1 MAKKTGLGR
10 GLDALIPESVEVGNK
25 AERKTE
31 TDNKDAILWVK
42 LTKLEPDPEQPR
54 KDFGEDEI
62 NELADSIKTHGVF
75 QPLIVQKK
83 DRGYMIVAGERRWRA
98 AKIAGLHE
106 VPVIV
111 KELTEQEKFEIQLL
125 ENLQRQKLNPIE
137 EGQAYRRLISEY
149 GLKQDELGER
159 IGKNRVT
166 ITNAMRLL
174 NLDNRVQQMVIE
186 GKLTQGHA
194 RSLLGISD
202 GDKQY
207 EMACRIFD
215 EKMTVREIEKMV
227 RDFDKPQKP
236 KGPKKNTEA
245 LDLILRK
252 YEDEVRESLGAKVTI
267 KAKDQK
273 KGRIEIEYYSAE
285 ELEMLV
291 KRLVKGKTE

>member
-10 GLDALIPESVEVGNK
+10 GLDALIPDSVEVGSNV
-25 AERKTE
+25 ERKTE
-31 TDNKDAILWVK
+31 TENKDQILWVK
-42 LTKLEPDPEQPR
+42 LSRLEPDPDQPR

-75 QPLIVQKK
+75 QPLLVQKK

-98 AKIAGLHE
+98 AKIAGLKE

-111 KELTEQEKFEIQLL
+111 REFNEQEKVEIQLL

-137 EGQAYRRLISEY
+137 EGQAYKRLLSDY

-174 NLDNRVQQMVIE
+174 KLDQRVQQMVIE
-186 GKLTQGHA
+186 GKLRQGHA
-194 RSLLGISD
+194 RSLLPITD
-202 GDKQY
+202 GEKQY
-207 EMACRIFD
+207 EMAQRIFD
-215 EKMTVREIEKMV
+215 EEMTVREIEKMV
-227 RDFDKPQKP
+227 RDFVKP
-236 KGPKKNTEA
+236 PKKKATQKGNEA

-252 YEDEVRESLGAKVTI
+252 YEDEIRESVGAKVSI
-267 KAKDQK
+267 KAKDSK
-273 KGRIEIEYYSAE
+273 RGRIEIEYYSPE
-285 ELEMLV
+285 ELEELV
-291 KRLVKGKTE
+291 KKLKGAQ

>member
-1 MAKKTGLGR
+1 MAKKTGLGK
-10 GLDALIPESVEVGNK
+10 GLDSLIPQSVEVGNNV
-25 AERKTE
+25 ERKTE
-31 TDNKDAILWVK
+31 TENKDQILWVK
-42 LTKLEPDPEQPR
+42 LSRLEPDPEQPR

-75 QPLIVQKK
+75 QPLLVQKK

-111 KELTEQEKFEIQLL
+111 REWNEQEKVEIQLL

-137 EGQAYRRLISEY
+137 EGQAYKRLLSDY

-174 NLDNRVQQMVIE
+174 KLDQRVQQMVIE
-186 GKLTQGHA
+186 GKLRQGHA
-194 RSLLGISD
+194 RSLLPITD
-202 GDKQY
+202 GERQY
-207 EMACRIFD
+207 EMAQRIFD
-215 EKMTVREIEKMV
+215 EEMTVREIEKMV
-227 RDFDKPQKP
+227 RDFVKP
-236 KGPKKNTEA
+236 PKKKEVKKDNEA

-252 YEDEVRESLGAKVTI
+252 YEDEIRESIGAKISI
-267 KAKDQK
+267 KAKDNK
-273 KGRIEIEYYSAE
+273 RGRIEIEYYSPE
-285 ELEMLV
+285 ELEELV
-291 KRLVKGKTE
+291 KKLKK

>member
-10 GLDALIPESVEVGNK
+10 GLDALIPESVEVGNN

-83 DRGYMIVAGERRWRA
+83 ERGYMIVAGERRWRA

>member
-83 DRGYMIVAGERRWRA
+83 ERGYMIVAGERRWRA

-159 IGKNRVT
+159 IGK
-166 ITNAMRLL
+166 LPS
-174 NLDNRVQQMVIE
+174 Q
-186 GKLTQGHA
+186 TQCA
-194 RSLLGISD
+194 
-202 GDKQY
+202 
-207 EMACRIFD
+207 F
-215 EKMTVREIEKMV
+215 
-227 RDFDKPQKP
+227 
-236 KGPKKNTEA
+236 
-245 LDLILRK
+245 
-252 YEDEVRESLGAKVTI
+252 
-267 KAKDQK
+267 
-273 KGRIEIEYYSAE
+273 
-285 ELEMLV
+285 
-291 KRLVKGKTE
+291 

>member
-10 GLDALIPESVEVGNK
+10 GLDALIPDSVEVGSN

-31 TDNKDAILWVK
+31 TENKDQILWVK
-42 LTKLEPDPEQPR
+42 LSRLEPDPDQPR

-75 QPLIVQKK
+75 QPLLVQKK

-98 AKIAGLHE
+98 AKIAGLKE

-111 KELTEQEKFEIQLL
+111 REFNEQEKVEIQLL

-137 EGQAYRRLISEY
+137 EGQAYKRLLSDY

-174 NLDNRVQQMVIE
+174 KLDQRVQQMVIE
-186 GKLTQGHA
+186 GKLRQGHA
-194 RSLLGISD
+194 RSLLPITD
-202 GDKQY
+202 ADKQY
-207 EMACRIFD
+207 EMALRIFD
-215 EKMTVREIEKMV
+215 EEMTVREIEKMV
-227 RDFDKPQKP
+227 RDFVKP
-236 KGPKKNTEA
+236 PKKKAPKKDNEA

-252 YEDEVRESLGAKVTI
+252 YEDEVRESVGAKVSI
-267 KAKDQK
+267 KAKDSK
-273 KGRIEIEYYSAE
+273 RGRIEIEYYSQE
-285 ELEMLV
+285 ELEELV
-291 KRLVKGKTE
+291 KKLKGAQ

>member
-1 MAKKTGLGR
+1 
-10 GLDALIPESVEVGNK
+10 
-25 AERKTE
+25 
-31 TDNKDAILWVK
+31 
-42 LTKLEPDPEQPR
+42 
-54 KDFGEDEI
+54 
-62 NELADSIKTHGVF
+62 
-75 QPLIVQKK
+75 
-83 DRGYMIVAGERRWRA
+83 
-98 AKIAGLHE
+98 
-106 VPVIV
+106 
-111 KELTEQEKFEIQLL
+111 
-125 ENLQRQKLNPIE
+125 
-137 EGQAYRRLISEY
+137 
-149 GLKQDELGER
+149 
-159 IGKNRVT
+159 
-166 ITNAMRLL
+166 MRLL

>member
-10 GLDALIPESVEVGNK
+10 GLDALIPESVEVGNN

-75 QPLIVQKK
+75 QPLLVQKK

-111 KELTEQEKFEIQLL
+111 KEFTEQEKFEIQLL

-186 GKLTQGHA
+186 GKLMQGHA

-202 GDKQY
+202 ADKQY

-227 RDFDKPQKP
+227 REFEKPSKP

-252 YEDEVRESLGAKVTI
+252 YEDEIRESIGAKVNI
-267 KAKDQK
+267 KARDQK

-291 KRLVKGKTE
+291 KRLVKGKTV

>member
-1 MAKKTGLGR
+1 MAKKTGLGK
-10 GLDALIPESVEVGNK
+10 GLDALIPQSVEVGNNV
-25 AERKTE
+25 ERKTE
-31 TDNKDAILWVK
+31 TENKDQILWVK
-42 LTKLEPDPEQPR
+42 LSRLEPDPEQPR

-75 QPLIVQKK
+75 QPLLVQKK

-111 KELTEQEKFEIQLL
+111 REWNEQEKVEIQLL

-137 EGQAYRRLISEY
+137 EGQAYKRLLSDY

-174 NLDNRVQQMVIE
+174 KLDQRVQQMVIE
-186 GKLTQGHA
+186 GKLRQGHA
-194 RSLLGISD
+194 RSLLPITD
-202 GDKQY
+202 GEKQY
-207 EMACRIFD
+207 EMAQRIFD
-215 EKMTVREIEKMV
+215 EEMTVREIEKMV
-227 RDFDKPQKP
+227 RDFVKP
-236 KGPKKNTEA
+236 PKKKEIKKDNEA

-252 YEDEVRESLGAKVTI
+252 YEDEIRESIGAKISI
-267 KAKDQK
+267 KAKDNK
-273 KGRIEIEYYSAE
+273 RGRIEIEYYSPE
-285 ELEMLV
+285 ELEELV
-291 KRLVKGKTE
+291 KKLKK

>member
-1 MAKKTGLGR
+1 MAIKKGLGR
-10 GLDALIPESVEVGNK
+10 GLDALIPDSVEVGAT

-31 TDNKDAILWVK
+31 TDNKDKILWVR
-42 LTKLEPDPEQPR
+42 LSKLEPDPEQPR

-62 NELADSIKTHGVF
+62 NELADSIRTHGVF
-75 QPLIVQKK
+75 QPLLVQKK

-111 KELTEQEKFEIQLL
+111 REFNEQEKVEIQLL

-137 EGQAYRRLISEY
+137 EGQAYKRLLSDY
-149 GLKQDELGER
+149 GLKQDELAER

-174 NLDNRVQQMVIE
+174 KLDMRVQQMVIE
-186 GKLTQGHA
+186 SKLMQGHA
-194 RSLLGISD
+194 RSLLPITD

-215 EKMTVREIEKMV
+215 EQMTVREIEKMV
-227 RDFDKPQKP
+227 REFGKPPKRKP
-236 KGPKKNTEA
+236 LKKDTEA

-252 YEDEVRESLGAKVTI
+252 YEDEIRESIGAKVSI

-273 KGRIEIEYYSAE
+273 KGRIEIEYYSANELE
-285 ELEMLV
+285 ELV
-291 KRLVKGKTE
+291 KKIVKGKA

>member
-83 DRGYMIVAGERRWRA
+83 ERGYMIVAGERRWRA

>member
-1 MAKKTGLGR
+1 MVKKKGLGK
-10 GLDALIPESVEVGNK
+10 GLDVLIPESVEVGKN

-31 TDNKDAILWVK
+31 TENKDKILWVK
-42 LTKLEPDPEQPR
+42 LSRLEPDPEQPR

-62 NELADSIKTHGVF
+62 NELADSIRTHGVF
-75 QPLIVQKK
+75 QPLLVQEK

-111 KELTEQEKFEIQLL
+111 REFNEQEKVEIQLL

-137 EGQAYRRLISEY
+137 EGQAYKRLLSDY

-174 NLDNRVQQMVIE
+174 KLDQRVQQMVIE
-186 GKLTQGHA
+186 GKLRQGHA
-194 RSLLGISD
+194 RSLLPVSD

-207 EMACRIFD
+207 EMAVEIFD
-215 EKMTVREIEKMV
+215 KEMTVREIEKMV
-227 RDFDKPQKP
+227 RDYVKP
-236 KGPKKNTEA
+236 PKKKTVKKDNEA
-245 LDLILRK
+245 LELILRK
-252 YEDEVRESLGAKVTI
+252 YEDEIRESIGAKINI
-267 KAKDQK
+267 KAKDNK
-273 KGRIEIEYYSAE
+273 RGRIEIEYYSPE
-285 ELEMLV
+285 ELEELV
-291 KRLVKGKTE
+291 KKLKK

>member
-10 GLDALIPESVEVGNK
+10 GLDALIPDSVEVGNN

-31 TDNKDAILWVK
+31 TENKDQILWVK
-42 LTKLEPDPEQPR
+42 LSRLEPDPEQPR

-75 QPLIVQKK
+75 QPLLVQKK

-111 KELTEQEKFEIQLL
+111 REFNEQEKVEIQLL

-137 EGQAYRRLISEY
+137 EGQAYKRLLSDY

-174 NLDNRVQQMVIE
+174 KLDQRVQQMVIE
-186 GKLTQGHA
+186 GKLRQGHA
-194 RSLLGISD
+194 RSLLPITD
-202 GDKQY
+202 ADKQY
-207 EMACRIFD
+207 EMAVRIFD
-215 EKMTVREIEKMV
+215 EEMTVREIEKMV
-227 RDFDKPQKP
+227 RDFVKP
-236 KGPKKNTEA
+236 PKKKAPKKDNEA
-245 LDLILRK
+245 LGLILRK
-252 YEDEVRESLGAKVTI
+252 YEDDIRESVGAKVSI
-267 KAKDQK
+267 KAKDSK
-273 KGRIEIEYYSAE
+273 RGRIEIEYYSPE
-285 ELEMLV
+285 ELEELV
-291 KRLVKGKTE
+291 KKLVKGSAQ

>member
-1 MAKKTGLGR
+1 MAKKNALGR
-10 GLDALIPESVEVGNK
+10 GLDALIPASVEVGSN

-31 TDNKDAILWVK
+31 TENKDQILWVK
-42 LTKLEPDPEQPR
+42 LSRLEPDPEQPR

-75 QPLIVQKK
+75 QPLLVQKK

-111 KELTEQEKFEIQLL
+111 REFNEQEKVEIQLL

-137 EGQAYRRLISEY
+137 EGQAYKRLLSDY
-149 GLKQDELGER
+149 GLKQDQLGER

-174 NLDNRVQQMVIE
+174 KLDPRVQQMVIE
-186 GKLTQGHA
+186 GKLRQGHA
-194 RSLLGISD
+194 RSLLPITD

-207 EMACRIFD
+207 EMAQRIFD
-215 EKMTVREIEKMV
+215 EEMTVREIEKMV
-227 RDFDKPQKP
+227 RDFVKP
-236 KGPKKNTEA
+236 PKKKVPKEKSEA

-252 YEDEVRESLGAKVTI
+252 YEDDIRESIGAKVSI
-267 KAKDQK
+267 KAKDNK
-273 KGRIEIEYYSAE
+273 RGRIEIEYYSPE
-285 ELEMLV
+285 ELEELV
-291 KRLVKGKTE
+291 KKIMRGRA

>member
-1 MAKKTGLGR
+1 MALKKGLGR
-10 GLDALIPESVEVGNK
+10 GLDALIPDSIDVGSK

-31 TDNKDAILWVK
+31 TENKDQILWVK

-54 KDFGEDEI
+54 KDFGEDEL
-62 NELADSIKTHGVF
+62 NELADSIRTHNIF
-75 QPLIVQKK
+75 QPLLVQKK

-98 AKIAGLHE
+98 AKMAGLRE

-111 KELTEQEKFEIQLL
+111 RDFNEQEKVEIQLL

-137 EGQAYRRLISEY
+137 EGQAYKRLLSDY

-174 NLDNRVQQMVIE
+174 KLDMRVQQMVIE
-186 GKLTQGHA
+186 GKLRQGHA
-194 RSLLGISD
+194 RSLLPISD

-215 EKMTVREIEKMV
+215 EQMTVREIEKMV
-227 RDFDKPQKP
+227 REFDKPP
-236 KGPKKNTEA
+236 KKTAPKKNTEA

-252 YEDEVRESLGAKVTI
+252 YEDEIRESIGAKVSI
-267 KAKDQK
+267 KARDQK
-273 KGRIEIEYYSAE
+273 KGRIEIEYYSPE
-285 ELEMLV
+285 ELEELV
-291 KRLVKGKTE
+291 KRLVKVKA

>member
-10 GLDALIPESVEVGNK
+10 GLDALIPESVEVGNN

-75 QPLIVQKK
+75 QPLLVQKK

-111 KELTEQEKFEIQLL
+111 KEFTEQEKFEIQLL

-186 GKLTQGHA
+186 GKLMQGHA

-202 GDKQY
+202 ADKQY

-227 RDFDKPQKP
+227 REFEKPSKP

-252 YEDEVRESLGAKVTI
+252 YEDEIRESIGAKVNI
-267 KAKDQK
+267 KARDQK

-291 KRLVKGKTE
+291 KKLVKGKTV

>member
-1 MAKKTGLGR
+1 MAKKTGLGK
-10 GLDALIPESVEVGNK
+10 GLDALIPQSVEVGNNV
-25 AERKTE
+25 ERKTE
-31 TDNKDAILWVK
+31 TENKDQILWVK
-42 LTKLEPDPEQPR
+42 LSRLDQDPDQPR

-75 QPLIVQKK
+75 QPLLVQKK

-111 KELTEQEKFEIQLL
+111 REWNEQEKVEIQLL

-137 EGQAYRRLISEY
+137 EGQAYKRLLSDY

-174 NLDNRVQQMVIE
+174 KLDQRVQQMVIE
-186 GKLTQGHA
+186 GKLRQGHA
-194 RSLLGISD
+194 RSLLPITD
-202 GDKQY
+202 GEKQY
-207 EMACRIFD
+207 EMAQRIFD
-215 EKMTVREIEKMV
+215 EEMTVREIEKMV
-227 RDFDKPQKP
+227 RDFVKP
-236 KGPKKNTEA
+236 PKKKEIKKDNEA

-252 YEDEVRESLGAKVTI
+252 YEDEIRESIGAKISI
-267 KAKDQK
+267 KAKDNK
-273 KGRIEIEYYSAE
+273 RGRIEIEYYSPE
-285 ELEMLV
+285 ELEELV
-291 KRLVKGKTE
+291 KKLKK

>member
-1 MAKKTGLGR
+1 MAKKKGLGR
-10 GLDALIPESVEVGNK
+10 GLDALIPDSVEVGNNV
-25 AERKTE
+25 ERKTE
-31 TDNKDAILWVK
+31 TENKDAILWIK

-54 KDFGEDEI
+54 KEFGEDEI

-75 QPLIVQKK
+75 QPLLVQKK

-111 KELTEQEKFEIQLL
+111 RDFNEQEKVEIQLL

-137 EGQAYRRLISEY
+137 EGQAYKRLLSDY

-166 ITNAMRLL
+166 ITNAIRLL
-174 NLDNRVQQMVIE
+174 KLDSRVQLMVIE
-186 GKLTQGHA
+186 GKLMQGHA
-194 RSLLGISD
+194 RSLLPITD
-202 GDKQY
+202 ADKQY

-215 EKMTVREIEKMV
+215 EQMTVREIEKMV
-227 RDFDKPQKP
+227 REYGKP
-236 KGPKKNTEA
+236 PKKKAPKKDTEA

-252 YEDEVRESLGAKVTI
+252 YEDEIRESIGAKISI
-267 KAKDQK
+267 KARDQK

-285 ELEMLV
+285 ELEALV
-291 KRLVKGKTE
+291 KKLTRG

>member
-1 MAKKTGLGR
+1 MAKKTGLGK
-10 GLDALIPESVEVGNK
+10 GLDALIPQSVEVENNV
-25 AERKTE
+25 ERKTE
-31 TDNKDAILWVK
+31 TENKDQILWVK
-42 LTKLEPDPEQPR
+42 LSRLEPDPEQPR

-75 QPLIVQKK
+75 QPLLVQKK

-111 KELTEQEKFEIQLL
+111 REWNEQEKVEIQLL

-137 EGQAYRRLISEY
+137 EGQAYKRLLSDY

-174 NLDNRVQQMVIE
+174 KLDQRVQQMVIE
-186 GKLTQGHA
+186 GKLRQGHA
-194 RSLLGISD
+194 RSLLPITD
-202 GDKQY
+202 GEKQY
-207 EMACRIFD
+207 EMAQRIFD
-215 EKMTVREIEKMV
+215 EEMTVREIEKMV
-227 RDFDKPQKP
+227 RDFVKP
-236 KGPKKNTEA
+236 PKKKEIKKDNEA

-252 YEDEVRESLGAKVTI
+252 YEDEIRESIGAKISI
-267 KAKDQK
+267 KAKDNK
-273 KGRIEIEYYSAE
+273 RGRIEIEYYSPE
-285 ELEMLV
+285 ELEELV
-291 KRLVKGKTE
+291 KKLKK

>member
-10 GLDALIPESVEVGNK
+10 GLDALIPDSVEVGSN

-31 TDNKDAILWVK
+31 TENKDQILWVK
-42 LTKLEPDPEQPR
+42 LSRLEPDPDQPR

-75 QPLIVQKK
+75 QPLLVQKK

-98 AKIAGLHE
+98 AKIAGLKE

-111 KELTEQEKFEIQLL
+111 REFNEQEKVEIQLL

-137 EGQAYRRLISEY
+137 EGQAYKRLLSDY

-174 NLDNRVQQMVIE
+174 KLDQRVQQMVIE
-186 GKLTQGHA
+186 GKLRQGHA
-194 RSLLGISD
+194 RSLLPITD
-202 GDKQY
+202 GEKQY
-207 EMACRIFD
+207 EMAQRIFD
-215 EKMTVREIEKMV
+215 EEMTVREIEKMV
-227 RDFDKPQKP
+227 RDFVKP
-236 KGPKKNTEA
+236 PKKKAAKKDNEA

-252 YEDEVRESLGAKVTI
+252 YEDEIRESVGAKVSI
-267 KAKDQK
+267 KARDSR
-273 KGRIEIEYYSAE
+273 KGRIEIEYYSPE
-285 ELEMLV
+285 ELEELV
-291 KRLVKGKTE
+291 KKLKGAQ

>member
-1 MAKKTGLGR
+1 MAKKTGLGK
-10 GLDALIPESVEVGNK
+10 GLDALIPQSVEVGNN

-31 TDNKDAILWVK
+31 TENKDQILWVK
-42 LTKLEPDPEQPR
+42 LSRLEPDPEQPR

-75 QPLIVQKK
+75 QPLLVQKK

-111 KELTEQEKFEIQLL
+111 REWNEQEKVEIQLL

-137 EGQAYRRLISEY
+137 EGQAYKRLLSDY

-159 IGKNRVT
+159 IGKNRAT

-174 NLDNRVQQMVIE
+174 KLDQRVQQMVIE
-186 GKLTQGHA
+186 GKLSQGHA
-194 RSLLGISD
+194 RSLLSISD
-202 GDKQY
+202 GEKQY
-207 EMACRIFD
+207 EMAVRVFD
-215 EKMTVREIEKMV
+215 EEMTVREIEKMV
-227 RDFDKPQKP
+227 RDYVKP
-236 KGPKKNTEA
+236 PKKKAAKKDTEA

-252 YEDEVRESLGAKVTI
+252 YEDEIRESIGAKINI
-267 KAKDQK
+267 KAKDSK
-273 KGRIEIEYYSAE
+273 RGRIEIEYYSPE
-285 ELEMLV
+285 ELEELV
-291 KRLVKGKTE
+291 KKLKK

>member
-10 GLDALIPESVEVGNK
+10 GLDALIPDSVEVGNN

-31 TDNKDAILWVK
+31 TDNKDQILWVK
-42 LTKLEPDPEQPR
+42 LSRLEPDPEQPR

-75 QPLIVQKK
+75 QPLLVQKK

-111 KELTEQEKFEIQLL
+111 REFNEQEKVEIQLL

-137 EGQAYRRLISEY
+137 EGQAYKRLLSDY

-174 NLDNRVQQMVIE
+174 KLDQRVQQMVIE
-186 GKLTQGHA
+186 GKLRQGHA
-194 RSLLGISD
+194 RSLLPITD
-202 GDKQY
+202 ADKQY
-207 EMACRIFD
+207 EMAVRIFD
-215 EKMTVREIEKMV
+215 EEMTVREIEKMV
-227 RDFDKPQKP
+227 RDFVKP
-236 KGPKKNTEA
+236 PKKKAPKKDNEA

-252 YEDEVRESLGAKVTI
+252 YEDEIRESVGAKISI
-267 KAKDQK
+267 KAKDSK
-273 KGRIEIEYYSAE
+273 RGRIEIEYYSSE
-285 ELEMLV
+285 ELEELV
-291 KRLVKGKTE
+291 KKLVKGSAQ

>member
-1 MAKKTGLGR
+1 MALKKGLGR
-10 GLDALIPESVEVGNK
+10 GLEALIPDSVEVGAS

-31 TDNKDAILWVK
+31 TENKDQILWVK
-42 LTKLEPDPEQPR
+42 LTKLEPDPDQPR

-75 QPLIVQKK
+75 QPLLVQKK

-106 VPVIV
+106 IPVIV
-111 KELTEQEKFEIQLL
+111 REFNEQEKVEIQLL

-137 EGQAYRRLISEY
+137 EGQAYKRLLSDY

-174 NLDNRVQQMVIE
+174 KLDLRVQQMVIE
-186 GKLTQGHA
+186 GKLRQGHA
-194 RSLLGISD
+194 RSLLPISD
-202 GDKQY
+202 GDRQY

-215 EKMTVREIEKMV
+215 EQMTVREIEKMV
-227 RDFDKPQKP
+227 REFEKPPKKKP
-236 KGPKKNTEA
+236 LKKNTEA

-252 YEDEVRESLGAKVTI
+252 YEDEIRESIGAKVNI

-285 ELEMLV
+285 ELESLV
-291 KRLVKGKTE
+291 KRLVKGKV